1 MINASQWLLL
11 LLFWKKIVPGI
22 VTLITL
28 LRLKYMIQP
37 NDVSIWFVSSVHRPS
52 LQNPLVLEILQ
63 TNFSP
68 IFNPFQEDR
77 AANELA

>member
-1 MINASQWLLL
+1 MVIISIIWG
-11 LLFWKKIVPGI
+11 KKIVPGI
-22 VTLITL
+22 VTLIIL

-37 NDVSIWFVSSVHRPS
+37 NDVSIWFVSSVHRPR

-68 IFNPFQEDR
+68 ISNPFQEDR

>member
-1 MINASQWLLL
+1 MQVSGYYYYYLGE
-11 LLFWKKIVPGI
+11 KKIVPGI

-63 TNFSP
+63 TDFSR
-68 IFNPFQEDR
+68 IS
-77 AANELA
+77 

>member
-1 MINASQWLLL
+1 MVIIIIILGK
-11 LLFWKKIVPGI
+11 KKIVPGI

-68 IFNPFQEDR
+68 ISNPFQEDR

>member
-1 MINASQWLLL
+1 M
-11 LLFWKKIVPGI
+11 
-22 VTLITL
+22 TLITL

-68 IFNPFQEDR
+68 ISNPFQEDR
-77 AANELA
+77 AANELAWSISLSFTVISKLPLRIL

>member
-1 MINASQWLLL
+1 MQVSGYYYYYLGE
-11 LLFWKKIVPGI
+11 KKIVPGI

-63 TNFSP
+63 TNFSR
-68 IFNPFQEDR
+68 IS
-77 AANELA
+77 

>member
-1 MINASQWLLL
+1 VINASQWLLL
-11 LLFWKKIVPGI
+11 LLFWKKTVPGI

-68 IFNPFQEDR
+68 ISNPFQEDR

>member
-1 MINASQWLLL
+1 MVIISIIWG
-11 LLFWKKIVPGI
+11 KKIVPGT
-22 VTLITL
+22 VTLIIL

-37 NDVSIWFVSSVHRPS
+37 NDVSIWFVSSVHRPR

-68 IFNPFQEDR
+68 ISNPFQEDR

>member
-1 MINASQWLLL
+1 MQVSGYYYYYLGE
-11 LLFWKKIVPGI
+11 KKIVPGI

-52 LQNPLVLEILQ
+52 LQNPLGLEILQ
-63 TNFSP
+63 TNFSR
-68 IFNPFQEDR
+68 IS
-77 AANELA
+77 